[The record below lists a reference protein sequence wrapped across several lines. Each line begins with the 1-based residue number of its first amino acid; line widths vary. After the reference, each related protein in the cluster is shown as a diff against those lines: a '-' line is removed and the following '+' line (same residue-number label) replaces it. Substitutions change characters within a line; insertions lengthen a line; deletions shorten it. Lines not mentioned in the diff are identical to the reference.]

1 MSDGKELN
9 KHLDT
14 FDRLLS
20 FFRWDAD
27 TPVKRQRLDELYA
40 AVNYVRDRLVKQ
52 ESPPSLLPD
61 GDEVESKIEAHMY
74 PGTRSLETVRFQ
86 ETWASGFRACY
97 LWLRERLAERA
108 ESPLFSDVSWEEKE
122 KLAKQCFDEIGS
134 RVVPHDPEIRFLQG
148 ARTMY
153 ALLKTGKTRWTD
165 PKRDAERVTLTTK
178 NVSPTDAKDEGND
191 A

>member
-108 ESPLFSDVSWEEKE
+108 ESPLTAPDMVDRETFKTVITCWTNDRELLHAFMDLSTFEEIKRAQEYREQVRRGSLQPDV
-122 KLAKQCFDEIGS
+122 
-134 RVVPHDPEIRFLQG
+134 
-148 ARTMY
+148 
-153 ALLKTGKTRWTD
+153 
-165 PKRDAERVTLTTK
+165 DATRVTLTT
-178 NVSPTDAKDEGND
+178 SDESGEG
-191 A
+191 AE